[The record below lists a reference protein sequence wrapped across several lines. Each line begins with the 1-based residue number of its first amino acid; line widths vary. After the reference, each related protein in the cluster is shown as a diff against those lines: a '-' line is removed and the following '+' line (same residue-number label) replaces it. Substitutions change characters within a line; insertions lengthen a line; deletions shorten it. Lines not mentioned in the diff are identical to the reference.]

1 MAKRRQIVLMN
12 AAAPTSEGM
21 APLGS
26 LRQVTEILGRFNTAT
41 DGTPPSTMG
50 TLRLFGPGMVVELP
64 QGFDNIAQAM
74 VTLVE
79 EEIAWSVLSRLC
91 KEKKWKMVDLETGRA
106 FG

>member
-12 AAAPTSEGM
+12 AAAPASEGM

-26 LRQVTEILGRFNTAT
+26 LRDVTEILARFNTAP
-41 DGTPPSTMG
+41 DGSPPSAMG
-50 TLRLFGPGMVVELP
+50 TLRLFGPGMLVEIP
-64 QGFDNIAQAM
+64 QGFDTVAQAM
-74 VTLVE
+74 VTLIE

-91 KEKKWKMVDLETGRA
+91 KERKWKMVDLDTGRA

>member
-12 AAAPTSEGM
+12 AAAQSSEGLR
-21 APLGS
+21 PLGS
-26 LRQVTEILGRFNTAT
+26 LRGVSEILARFNTAP
-41 DGTPPSTMG
+41 DGSPPGGMG

-64 QGFDNIAQAM
+64 QGFDQIGQAM

-91 KEKKWKMVDLETGRA
+91 KEQKWKMVDVETGRA

>member
-1 MAKRRQIVLMN
+1 MN